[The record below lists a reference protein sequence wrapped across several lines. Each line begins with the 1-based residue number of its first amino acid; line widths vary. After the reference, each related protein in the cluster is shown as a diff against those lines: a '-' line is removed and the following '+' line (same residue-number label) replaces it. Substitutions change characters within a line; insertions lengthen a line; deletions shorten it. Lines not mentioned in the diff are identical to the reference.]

1 MGNTPNPRKSSP
13 NNHAMDI
20 LEAILYAVDL
30 NAAEAFYCRLLD
42 RPPVV
47 KQEGRHVFF
56 RLDST
61 MLLIFN
67 PQASEHHHTDDDH
80 PIPCHG
86 SYGEGHVA
94 FRVLAETL
102 DHWRQRLA
110 ELEIA
115 IEQQIDWPHGAT
127 SIYFRDPANN
137 SIELATPSL
146 WEFNENS

>member
-1 MGNTPNPRKSSP
+1 
-13 NNHAMDI
+13 MDI
-20 LEAILYAVDL
+20 LEAILYADDL
-30 NAAEAFYCRLLD
+30 DAAETFYCRLLD

-67 PQASEHHHTDDDH
+67 PDASEHHHSDDEL

-86 SYGEGHVA
+86 ARGEGHVA
-94 FRVLAETL
+94 FAVGQSELV
-102 DHWRQRLA
+102 HWKRRLA

-115 IEQQIDWPHGAT
+115 IEQQIDWSHGAT

-146 WEFNENS
+146 WEFDEIS

>member
-1 MGNTPNPRKSSP
+1 
-13 NNHAMDI
+13 MDI
-20 LEAILYAVDL
+20 LEAILYADNL

-42 RPPVV
+42 RSPVV

-67 PQASEHHHTDDDH
+67 PDASDHHHSDDEL
-80 PIPCHG
+80 PIPHHG
-86 SYGEGHVA
+86 ARGEGHVA
-94 FRVLAETL
+94 FAVGQSQL
-102 DHWRQRLA
+102 DHWKRRLA

-146 WEFNENS
+146 WQFDETS